1 MREHAW
7 RSEWLWLLL
16 ILLAAALLRLWQLDS
31 VPPGLTHDEA
41 NNVHDAA
48 AVLDGVRPI
57 FFPVAQGKEPR
68 YPNSVAAVMAG
79 LGRSPWVMR
88 LTSAIWGLLL
98 VAATYS
104 WVRRAFDTEVALLT
118 AAGLAVGFWPVTTS
132 RLGLRAIALPVVFA
146 ASAGFLW
153 CVIGRWAREQEKARH
168 AGPLRHPVAQYLLS
182 GLALGLSLYT
192 YLAARLMPA
201 VLLAFFLYLL
211 VVRRDVWRRAWRGML
226 LVLAVAALVSAPLFL
241 YLRAH
246 PSAEIR
252 VGQLD
257 RPLRALEDGD
267 PSLILSRAGETIQM
281 LSFRGDTFLP
291 YNLPGKPLLGP
302 VMSILFYS
310 GLLLALWRWRR
321 PAHAF
326 ALFWLAAGLAPA
338 LATGIEA
345 ANLRAIAAQPVLY
358 LFPALSLVA
367 AGRYVRGR
375 CRKSQ
380 RPGAALLCSNISRA
394 LVPAAVALFALV
406 AAMTFRDYMRWA
418 EDRDVRVH
426 YHVDLVAIADAV
438 RRCPDDVIA
447 ISALFPG
454 QYHDPRVVEAVL
466 GGVDNR
472 LRWFDGRGGLVL
484 PAADGVTYI
493 VSPADPIDPLLQA
506 FLTPDLTPVYPVTLR
521 PDDFSPGFD
530 VFRWNGSPALPD
542 QPVASVGDQLLLLQA
557 ELDPDQARAGEN
569 LDLITL
575 WQIAG
580 QLPSDRDAVMFAQL
594 LDSEAGVIVQ
604 QDRLD
609 VPSWNWQVGDRF
621 AQLFHLALPGDM
633 AGGSHRVIV
642 GVYTV
647 PDRVDAVLAGH
658 EPDPAV
664 PRLPIAIEGEPAGDY
679 LQLQVEVLT
688 TDE

>member
-1 MREHAW
+1 MRERAW

-16 ILLAAALLRLWQLDS
+16 ILLAAAFLRLWRLDS

-48 AVLDGVRPI
+48 AVLDGERPL
-57 FFPVAQGKEPR
+57 FFPVAQGKEPL
-68 YPNSVAAVMAG
+68 YPYSVAALMAV

-132 RLGLRAIALPVVFA
+132 RLGLRAIALPVMFV
-146 ASAGFLW
+146 ASAWFLW
-153 CVIGRWAREQEKARH
+153 GAIGLRSREREKARH
-168 AGPLRHPVAQYLLS
+168 AESLRHSVAQYLLS
-182 GLALGLSLYT
+182 GLALGLCLNT

-201 VLLAFFLYLL
+201 VLLAFLVYLL

-226 LVLAVAALVSAPLFL
+226 LILAVAALVSAPLFL

-252 VGQLD
+252 IGQLD
-257 RPLRALEDGD
+257 RPLRALQDGD
-267 PSLILSRAGETIQM
+267 PSLILGRAGETIQM
-281 LSFRGDTFLP
+281 LSFRGDTFIP

-375 CRKSQ
+375 GGKSQ
-380 RPGAALLCSNISRA
+380 RPCVSLCSNLSRA
-394 LVPAAVALFALV
+394 LGPAAVALFALV
-406 AAMTFRDYMRWA
+406 AAMTFRGYFLRWA

-426 YHVDLVAIADAV
+426 YHVDLIAIADAV
-438 RRCPDDVIA
+438 RRCPDDAIA
-447 ISALFPG
+447 TSALFPG

-466 GGVDNR
+466 GRVDDR
-472 LRWFDGRGGLVL
+472 LRWFDGRGGLLL
-484 PAADGVTYI
+484 PAADSVTYI
-493 VSPADPIDPLLQA
+493 VSPADPIDPLLQG
-506 FLTPDLTPVYPVTLR
+506 FLAPDLTPVYRVALR
-521 PDDFSPGFD
+521 PDDLSPGFD
-530 VFRWNGSPALPD
+530 VLSWDGSFALPD

-557 ELDPDQARAGEN
+557 ELYPDQVRAGQN
-569 LDLITL
+569 LDLLTV
-575 WQIAG
+575 WQITG
-580 QLPSDRDAVMFAQL
+580 QLPPDRDAVIFAQL
-594 LDSEAGVIVQ
+594 LDSEARVIVQ

-621 AQLFHLALPGDM
+621 VQLFHLALPGDM
-633 AGGSHRVIV
+633 AGGGHRVIV

-658 EPDPAV
+658 EPDPAA
-664 PRLPIAIEGEPAGDY
+664 PRLSIAIEGEPAGDH
-679 LQLQVEVLT
+679 LQLQVDILT

>member
-1 MREHAW
+1 
-7 RSEWLWLLL
+7 
-16 ILLAAALLRLWQLDS
+16 
-31 VPPGLTHDEA
+31 
-41 NNVHDAA
+41 
-48 AVLDGVRPI
+48 
-57 FFPVAQGKEPR
+57 VAQGKEPL
-68 YPNSVAAVMAG
+68 YPYSVAALMAV

-88 LTSAIWGLLL
+88 LTSAMWGLLL

-132 RLGLRAIALPVVFA
+132 RLGLRAIALPVMFA

-153 CVIGRWAREQEKARH
+153 CAIGRWARERKEDRH
-168 AGPLRHPVAQYLLS
+168 AGSLRHSVAQYLLS

-201 VLLAFFLYLL
+201 VLLAFLVYLL
-211 VVRRDVWRRAWRGML
+211 VVRRDVGRRAWRGIL
-226 LVLAVAALVSAPLFL
+226 LILAVAALVSAPLFL

-246 PSAEIR
+246 PSAEVR

-257 RPLRALEDGD
+257 RPLRALQDGD
-267 PSLILSRAGETIQM
+267 PSLLLGRARETIQM
-281 LSFRGDTFLP
+281 LSFRGDTFVP

-302 VMSILFYS
+302 AMSILFYS
-310 GLLLALWRWRR
+310 GLVLALWRWRR

-367 AGRYVRGR
+367 AGRFVRVRGR
-375 CRKSQ
+375 NSQ
-380 RPGAALLCSNISRA
+380 RTRASLGSNISRA
-394 LVPAAVALFALV
+394 LVPTAVALFALV
-406 AAMTFRDYMRWA
+406 AAMTFRDYYLRWA

-438 RRCPDDVIA
+438 RRWPDDTIA
-447 ISALFPG
+447 ISALYPG
-454 QYHDPRVVEAVL
+454 QYHDARVVEAVL
-466 GGVDNR
+466 GEVDDR
-472 LRWFDGRGGLVL
+472 MRWFDSRGGLPL
-484 PAADGVTYI
+484 PAADSVIYI

-506 FLTPDLTPVYPVTLR
+506 FFAPDLTPVHRVALR
-521 PDDFSPGFD
+521 PDDLRPGFD
-530 VFRWNGSPALPD
+530 VFRWNGSAALPD
-542 QPVASVGDQLLLLQA
+542 QPVASVGDQLVLLQA
-557 ELDPDQARAGEN
+557 ELHPDQARAGEN
-569 LDLITL
+569 LDLITV

-580 QLPSDRDAVMFAQL
+580 QLPSDRDAVIFAQL
-594 LDSEAGVIVQ
+594 LDSEARVIVQ

-621 AQLFHLALPGDM
+621 AQLFQLALPGDM
-633 AGGSHRVIV
+633 AGGGHRVIV

-658 EPDPAV
+658 EPDPAA
-664 PRLPIAIEGEPAGDY
+664 PRLAIAIDGEPAGDY